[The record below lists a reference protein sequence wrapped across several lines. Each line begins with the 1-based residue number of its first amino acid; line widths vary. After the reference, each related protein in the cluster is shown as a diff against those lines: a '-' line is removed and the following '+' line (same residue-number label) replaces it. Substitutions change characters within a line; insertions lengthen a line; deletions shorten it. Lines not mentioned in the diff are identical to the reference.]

1 MSQVVE
7 PDAADTGLGECRVKA
22 PSHCAAVD
30 DISGCGM
37 REHKV
42 ARALKRRCLVVA
54 LKCPGQPIGERHDP

>member
-1 MSQVVE
+1 
-7 PDAADTGLGECRVKA
+7 
-22 PSHCAAVD
+22 
-30 DISGCGM
+30 M